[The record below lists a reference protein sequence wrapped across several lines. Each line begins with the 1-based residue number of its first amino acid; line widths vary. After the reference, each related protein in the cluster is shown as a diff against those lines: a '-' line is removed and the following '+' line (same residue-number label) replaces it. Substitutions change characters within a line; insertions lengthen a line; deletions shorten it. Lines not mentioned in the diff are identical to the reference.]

1 MVQGI
6 DISHWQDDKSTPQK
20 MDFKKSVQAGA
31 KFVYIKVAERG
42 YIDRDWEYNWKAA
55 KDAGLLRGGYHFLRW
70 DLSGLVQARLFSDV
84 LLDDPGELPP
94 VADYEA
100 PRKGSRYPSNALLEQ
115 FLVEVENKLGRRP
128 MIYTSPGF
136 WNMHGRNK
144 VTRTFEHKW
153 IYYPL
158 WIAHYFKKYEP
169 GVTKPQMI
177 EPWKSMGKTW
187 TFWQWTSNGDGLAY
201 GAESKSIDLN
211 WFNGTLD
218 ELYALANTSQ
228 PSPTPTPTPSPT
240 PIPGKDPNITDLKN
254 RVNNAINDWSR
265 TL

>member
-1 MVQGI
+1 
-6 DISHWQDDKSTPQK
+6 
-20 MDFKKSVQAGA
+20 
-31 KFVYIKVAERG
+31 
-42 YIDRDWEYNWKAA
+42 
-55 KDAGLLRGGYHFLRW
+55 
-70 DLSGLVQARLFSDV
+70 
-84 LLDDPGELPP
+84 
-94 VADYEA
+94 
-100 PRKGSRYPSNALLEQ
+100 
-115 FLVEVENKLGRRP
+115 
-128 MIYTSPGF
+128 
-136 WNMHGRNK
+136 
-144 VTRTFEHKW
+144 
-153 IYYPL
+153 
-158 WIAHYFKKYEP
+158 
-169 GVTKPQMI
+169 MI

-240 PIPGKDPNITDLKN
+240 PIPGNDPNITDLKN